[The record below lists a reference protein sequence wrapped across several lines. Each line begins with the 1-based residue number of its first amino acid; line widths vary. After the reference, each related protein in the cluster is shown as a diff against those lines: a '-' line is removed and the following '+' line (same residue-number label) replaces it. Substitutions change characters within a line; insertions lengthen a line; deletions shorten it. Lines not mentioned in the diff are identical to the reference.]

1 MRIIITCLSTFSFL
15 LILTYSGRA
24 QLWEELGQGMLGMST
39 AHVSNF
45 YSSADKLYVGGTFTR
60 TASDE
65 TVSKIMVWDGE
76 LLLPLGCGFDWDCI
90 PQSSIPPATSVTSII
105 LYNDTLIAGGGFS
118 FSGDIPINGIGF
130 WNGVE
135 WQSFSD
141 GFYPG
146 VSGLYIHNDTLFV
159 SGGFTEYNGTEM
171 NGLAKWDGSTW
182 QNVHNFPHWSE
193 WKTSPNAVKAMEWYI
208 DELYVGGNWTA
219 SDLENMDDLVKWD
232 GTTWTSVG
240 GGLHGGL
247 ANVNDMTVF
256 KDKLYVAGWFNQFES
271 PLNPGNFIAAWD
283 GESWDDLQGGTV
295 NPLNPGANGQV
306 NDLFATDDYLYV
318 VGQFHY
324 AGGINTDFI
333 ARWDGEE
340 WCGYAATEEGYF
352 LWNPIYAACIFQEEL
367 YIGGQFHTVN
377 NVDDMDILLKYIG
390 PDECLLS
397 GTNDLALDL
406 PSVEV
411 FPNPASDKI
420 TLQSEHVIM
429 NVGITNAIGQNIL
442 NYEIH
447 QNTIQLELDVSILVQ
462 GVYFLSV
469 KTQDGILMQS
479 FVKN

>member
-1 MRIIITCLSTFSFL
+1 MRIAVTYIFILSIL
-15 LILTYSGRA
+15 LSLTNSCQA
-24 QLWEELGQGMLGMST
+24 QLWEELGQGMSDN
-39 AHVSNF
+39 SNDYVITIF
-45 YSSADKLYVGGTFTR
+45 SGTDKLYIGGTFTE
-60 TASDE
+60 TAE
-65 TVSKIMVWDGE
+65 GEIVSKIMSWDGN
-76 LLLPLGCGFDWDCI
+76 LLEPLGCGLNWNCDPEFNI
-90 PQSSIPPATSVTSII
+90 PLGTGVTSII
-105 LYNDTLIAGGGFS
+105 EFHDTLIAGGYFS
-118 FSGDIPINGIGF
+118 FTGQNEVTGIAYWNNEEWLPFSNGLYLGASGLYVHQDTLYLSGALDYNGVPLNGIG
-130 WNGVE
+130 
-135 WQSFSD
+135 
-141 GFYPG
+141 
-146 VSGLYIHNDTLFV
+146 
-159 SGGFTEYNGTEM
+159 
-171 NGLAKWDGSTW
+171 KWDGSAW
-182 QNVHNFPHWSE
+182 LPIHNFPSWT
-193 WKTSPNAVKAMEWYI
+193 KNNPNNVSSIEWYNN
-208 DELYVGGNWTA
+208 EMYVGGNWTA
-219 SDLENMDDLVKWD
+219 SELEDMDDLVKWD

-283 GESWDDLQGGTV
+283 GESWDDLQGGTM
-295 NPLNPGANGQV
+295 NPFNPGANGQV

-469 KTQDGILMQS
+469 KTKDGILMQS